1 MENKLME
8 ERLQFLKSELLN
20 DKNKRRYY
28 SEMQLEF
35 NFYSIY
41 LKFNFLKVYKVVISG
56 LKANLVR

>member
-28 SEMQLEF
+28 TEMPKTQ
-35 NFYSIY
+35 
-41 LKFNFLKVYKVVISG
+41 
-56 LKANLVR
+56 